1 MVKCVI
7 KDFKDS
13 EWYHD
18 FTAAVLVHHSFQTSG
33 KDWYLS
39 TVSTSSIHCKVH
51 VPAVRIFN

>member
-18 FTAAVLVHHSFQTSG
+18 FTAAVLVHQ
-33 KDWYLS
+33 
-39 TVSTSSIHCKVH
+39 
-51 VPAVRIFN
+51 VRTDI

>member
-18 FTAAVLVHHSFQTSG
+18 FTAEVLVHHSFQTSG
-33 KDWYLS
+33 KDW
-39 TVSTSSIHCKVH
+39 
-51 VPAVRIFN
+51 